1 MVVIP
6 GDKEIMA
13 CGHAGSRRAVIA
25 VAPAAEP
32 VPADRIITSLGPT
45 TSGASRS
52 HVTARAARAVDQAL
66 RERAARRA
74 RSGCARMGPLTV
86 MAR

>member
-6 GDKEIMA
+6 GDEDIMA

-52 HVTARAARAVDQAL
+52 HVTARAARDQAL

>member
-32 VPADRIITSLGPT
+32 VPADRIITSRGPT
-45 TSGASRS
+45 TSGDPRS

-66 RERAARRA
+66 RERAARGA
-74 RSGCARMGPLTV
+74 QCGCARMGPLTV

>member
-1 MVVIP
+1 MVVIS
-6 GDKEIMA
+6 GGKEIMA

-32 VPADRIITSLGPT
+32 VPADRIITSRGPT
-45 TSGASRS
+45 TSGDPRS

-74 RSGCARMGPLTV
+74 RSGCARMRPLTV

>member
-1 MVVIP
+1 MVAIP
-6 GDKEIMA
+6 RGKEIMA
-13 CGHAGSRRAVIA
+13 CGHTGSRRAVIA

-32 VPADRIITSLGPT
+32 VPTDRIIKSPEPT
-45 TSGASRS
+45 VS

>member
-1 MVVIP
+1 MVAIP
-6 GDKEIMA
+6 WGEEIMA

-66 RERAARRA
+66 RERAARGA
-74 RSGCARMGPLTV
+74 RCGCARMGPLTV

>member
-6 GDKEIMA
+6 GDEDIMA

-52 HVTARAARAVDQAL
+52 HVTARAARAVDQAR

>member
-52 HVTARAARAVDQAL
+52 HVTARAARAVEQAL

>member
-6 GDKEIMA
+6 EGKEIMA

-32 VPADRIITSLGPT
+32 VPADRIITSRGPT
-45 TSGASRS
+45 TSGDPRS

-66 RERAARRA
+66 RKRAARGA
-74 RSGCARMGPLTV
+74 QSGCTRVG
-86 MAR
+86 R

>member
-1 MVVIP
+1 MVAIP
-6 GDKEIMA
+6 WGKEIMA

-32 VPADRIITSLGPT
+32 VPADRIVKSLEPT
-45 TSGASRS
+45 TSGDSRS
-52 HVTARAARAVDQAL
+52 HVTAQAARAVDRAR
-66 RERAARRA
+66 RERAARGA
-74 RSGCARMGPLTV
+74 RSGCARMGPPTV

>member
-74 RSGCARMGPLTV
+74 RSGRARMGPLTV

>member
-6 GDKEIMA
+6 GGKEIMA

-25 VAPAAEP
+25 VAPAGEP

>member
-32 VPADRIITSLGPT
+32 VHRIIKSPEPT
-45 TSGASRS
+45 VSGDSRS
-52 HVTARAARAVDQAL
+52 HVTARAAHAVDQAL
-66 RERAARRA
+66 RERAARGA
-74 RSGCARMGPLTV
+74 QSGCTRVGPLTV

>member
-6 GDKEIMA
+6 EGKEIMA

-32 VPADRIITSLGPT
+32 VPADRIITALEPIA
-45 TSGASRS
+45 SGDAR
-52 HVTARAARAVDQAL
+52 ARAARAVDQA
-66 RERAARRA
+66 R
-74 RSGCARMGPLTV
+74 
-86 MAR
+86 

>member
-13 CGHAGSRRAVIA
+13 CGHAGSPRAVIA

-45 TSGASRS
+45 TSGDPRS
-52 HVTARAARAVDQAL
+52 HVTARAARAVDQPR
-66 RERAARRA
+66 RERAARGA
-74 RSGCARMGPLTV
+74 QSGCARMGPLTV

>member
-1 MVVIP
+1 MVAIP
-6 GDKEIMA
+6 RGKEIMA

-32 VPADRIITSLGPT
+32 VPTDRIIKSPEPT
-45 TSGASRS
+45 VSGASRS

-66 RERAARRA
+66 RERAARGA
-74 RSGCARMGPLTV
+74 QSGCARMGPLTV

>member
-6 GDKEIMA
+6 EGKEIMA

-52 HVTARAARAVDQAL
+52 HVTARAARAVDQVL

-74 RSGCARMGPLTV
+74 RSGCARMRPLTV